1 MPSSRTLSQLSASF
15 SLSTHLLPFSF
26 LLAQVVKYVEV
37 EVPVEVVREIVKT
50 IEVPVEVIVEKK
62 VEVEKKVQVEVP
74 VQVIREVPVEI
85 IKEVPCKSCGCDDK
99 GGSSKHPNRPDMINP
114 IGGCQVT
121 ITLTTPLSSHYRRHH
136 TPSLSRSHALL
147 AHSSSHLLL
156 LLCLPATGHRDA
168 MHASH
173 DAMHAS
179 HAAAASNGPASLRSS
194 SRDGDRQL
202 RVVPCNA
209 AASVV
214 RLPEPRARAYL

>member
-1 MPSSRTLSQLSASF
+1 M
-15 SLSTHLLPFSF
+15 
-26 LLAQVVKYVEV
+26 
-37 EVPVEVVREIVKT
+37 EVVREIVKT

-99 GGSSKHPNRPDMINP
+99 GGSSKHPNRPDMNINP

-147 AHSSSHLLL
+147 AHHPPLFSFCFACLL
-156 LLCLPATGHRDA
+156 ATGHRDA

-194 SRDGDRQL
+194 SRDCDRQL
-202 RVVPCNA
+202 RFLPCNA

>member
-1 MPSSRTLSQLSASF
+1 M
-15 SLSTHLLPFSF
+15 
-26 LLAQVVKYVEV
+26 
-37 EVPVEVVREIVKT
+37 EVVREIVKT

-99 GGSSKHPNRPDMINP
+99 GGSSKHPNRPDMMNP

-121 ITLTTPLSSHYRRHH
+121 ITLTTPLPSLYHS
-136 TPSLSRSHALL
+136 PSLSRSHALL
-147 AHSSSHLLL
+147 AHHPPLFSFCFACLL
-156 LLCLPATGHRDA
+156 ATGHRDA

-179 HAAAASNGPASLRSS
+179 NAAAASNGPASLRSS

-214 RLPEPRARAYL
+214 WLLEPRARAYL